1 MESTP
6 SIEQKATLRIILREL
21 VRIFRQR
28 SNPFSV
34 QLHIEHEILVKVIV
48 EEFSLLAVVLLH
60 LFELT

>member
-6 SIEQKATLRIILREL
+6 CIEQKATLRIILREL
-21 VRIFRQR
+21 VIIFRQR
-28 SNPFSV
+28 SNTFSV

>member
-21 VRIFRQR
+21 VIIFRQR
-28 SNPFSV
+28 SNTFSV